1 VNEIAKT
8 KSNGRLNRT
17 IDGLGIWLILLLAAA
32 TRLINLGFPHK
43 LVFDETY
50 YVKDAWTLGNLGY
63 EGSWPQDPNSAFE
76 AGRVDIFS
84 TSASYVVHPP
94 LGKWLIFLGM
104 KLFGPDNSVGWRF
117 SVAVLGIASV
127 WLIYIIAARLFGSKR
142 WALVPAFLLTIDG
155 HAIVMSRTAL
165 LDGILAFFVLLAF
178 YFLLRDRALSPLS
191 IWRRPWLVA
200 MALTLGLASAVKW
213 SGLYFL
219 AVFTLYVLVSDLL
232 LQRKISQAIGRERFD
247 WIGSLVKHGFVKAL
261 LTLPVAAL
269 AYVVTWT
276 GWFVTSAGYYRQV
289 QPDQSG
295 FPDWLSWI
303 PQPIQAF
310 WYYQVQI
317 YSFHV
322 NMTTPHGYAV
332 SPLTWLLPI
341 RPTAFFYEGAD
352 AGTGNC
358 DAAENCVNAIT
369 ALGNP
374 AIWLMALVAL
384 IAICLRWVRLRNKV
398 SSLVLLGIVAGYLP
412 WLMYLQRTTFQFYAI
427 VFLPWMLLA
436 LTYWLKLR
444 VESAEPERAARSK
457 AWVVS
462 FLAFALVV
470 SIFFS
475 NIWLGYTTSYWYWH
489 IHMWLPSWI

>member
-1 VNEIAKT
+1 MTALTKT
-8 KSNGRLNRT
+8 TSSGRFNRA
-17 IDGLGIWLILLLAAA
+17 IDRFGIWLILLLAAA

-63 EGSWPQDPNSAFE
+63 EGSWPQDANASFE
-76 AGRVDIFS
+76 AGSANVFNS
-84 TSASYVVHPP
+84 SASFVVHPP
-94 LGKWLIFLGM
+94 LGKWLIYLGM
-104 KLFGPDNSVGWRF
+104 KLFGPESSVGWRF

-127 WLIYIIAARLFGSKR
+127 WLIYIVAARLFGSKR

-191 IWRRPWLVA
+191 LWRRPWLVA

-219 AVFTLYVLVSDLL
+219 AVFTLYALISDLL
-232 LQRKISQAIGRERFD
+232 LQRRISKALDQERFD
-247 WIGSLVKHGFVKAL
+247 WFGSTIKHGFAKAV
-261 LTLPVAAL
+261 LTLPIAIT
-269 AYVVTWT
+269 AYIITWV
-276 GWFVTSAGYYRQV
+276 GWFATTGGYYRQM
-289 QPDQSG
+289 QPGQIGLPS
-295 FPDWLSWI
+295 WLSWL
-303 PQPIQAF
+303 PQPVQAF
-310 WYYQVQI
+310 WYYQVQT

-322 NMTTPHGYAV
+322 NMSTPHGYAS

-341 RPTAFFYEGAD
+341 RPTAFFFEGAD
-352 AGTGNC
+352 AGTANC
-358 DAAENCVNAIT
+358 SGTENCVNAIT

-374 AIWLMALVAL
+374 AIWLAAFLAIVAVC
-384 IAICLRWVRLRNKV
+384 IRWVRLRNKV
-398 SSLVLLGIVAGYLP
+398 SSLILLGLLAGYVP
-412 WLMYLQRTTFQFYAI
+412 WLMYLHRTTFQFYAI
-427 VFLPWMLLA
+427 AFLPWMLLA
-436 LTYWLKLR
+436 LTYWLKLK
-444 VESAEPERAARSK
+444 VESTDPERTSRAK

-462 FLAFALVV
+462 FLALALVF

-475 NIWLGYTTSYWYWH
+475 DLWLGYTTTYWYWH